1 MPNTS
6 ERPADTRKRSP
17 ASVSALRSCSTTLR
31 EVLGATLRG
40 HLLARIGRQDLRHRV
55 RILRVLHRLHRE
67 AGLHRLVIALAHEER
82 PLEALVAR
90 VLPGVDH
97 LLDVVGARLLDRKS
111 TRLNS

>member
-67 AGLHRLVIALAHEER
+67 AGLHRLGIPLAHEER
-82 PLEALVAR
+82 PRERLVIR
-90 VLPGVDH
+90 VLPRVTP
-97 LLDVVGARLLDRKS
+97 LLNLPLSLLLHPLRPPHH
-111 TRLNS
+111 